1 MCRFLQAKLRNA
13 SAKKDSHFNIPI
25 VIFSSFSY
33 LSHMN
38 EPKFDT
44 TFFERYA
51 MIALQTILGD
61 KYAHLVNSDR
71 PDLQDCERSLGV
83 EVTRSMKE
91 NKTEAEMLVNELA
104 GDNIFCI
111 DEADL
116 QKIKLYGYTYGL
128 YYGQYMGELEKRY
141 WSLALPL
148 KRIIKSKVHKVA
160 DGFYGNFDQFELFIF
175 TKDDMTRHDIQLAVY
190 YMTELQDSNAIR
202 YSKLHIAQT
211 DKLYVCDLKTQIV
224 DEFPISK
231 EMCRNFY
238 RSAVGEGE
246 KNG

>member
-1 MCRFLQAKLRNA
+1 MGRFT
-13 SAKKDSHFNIPI
+13 
-25 VIFSSFSY
+25 SFVY
-33 LSHMN
+33 LSHMI

-61 KYAHLVNSDR
+61 KYACLVNSDR
-71 PDLQDCERSLGV
+71 PDLQDIEHSLGV

-111 DEADL
+111 DESDL
-116 QKIKLYGYTYGL
+116 HDIELYGYAFGLNYGH
-128 YYGQYMGELEKRY
+128 YMGELEKRY
-141 WSLALPL
+141 WSLAQPL

-160 DGFYGNFDQFELFIF
+160 DGFYGNFNQFELFIF
-175 TKDDMTRHDIQLAVY
+175 TKDDLTRHEVQLTVY
-190 YMTELQDSNAIR
+190 YMTELQNSNAIR

-211 DKLYVCDLKTQIV
+211 DKLYVCDLKTQTVEEHTIC
-224 DEFPISK
+224 K
-231 EMCRNFY
+231 EQCRAFY
-238 RSAVGEGE
+238 RKAVE
-246 KNG
+246 

>member
-1 MCRFLQAKLRNA
+1 M
-13 SAKKDSHFNIPI
+13 I
-25 VIFSSFSY
+25 
-33 LSHMN
+33 

-51 MIALQTILGD
+51 MIALHTMLGD
-61 KYAHLVNSDR
+61 KYAHLMNSDR
-71 PDLQDCERSLGV
+71 PDLQDINQSLGI

-91 NKTEAEMLVNELA
+91 NKTEAELLVNELA

-111 DEADL
+111 DEADM
-116 QKIKLYGYTYGL
+116 QKIKLYGYAYGL
-128 YYGQYMGELEKRY
+128 NYGQYMGELEKRY

-175 TKDDMTRHDIQLAVY
+175 TKDDMTRHEIQLTIY

-202 YSKLHIAQT
+202 YAKLHIAQT

-224 DEFPISK
+224 EEYPISK
-231 EMCRNFY
+231 ELCREFY
-238 RSAVGEGE
+238 SSAVGAAF
-246 KNG
+246 

>member
-1 MCRFLQAKLRNA
+1 M
-13 SAKKDSHFNIPI
+13 I
-25 VIFSSFSY
+25 
-33 LSHMN
+33 

-51 MIALQTILGD
+51 MIALQTILGE
-61 KYAHLVNSDR
+61 KYANLVNSDR
-71 PDLQDCERSLGV
+71 PDLQDCDRSLGV

-91 NKTEAEMLVNELA
+91 NKTEAELLVNELA
-104 GDNIFCI
+104 GDKIFCI

-116 QKIKLYGYTYGL
+116 QNIKLYGYSYGL
-128 YYGQYMGELEKRY
+128 DYGQYMGELEKRY

-175 TKDDMTRHDIQLAVY
+175 TKDDMSRHEIQLTVY
-190 YMTELQDSNAIR
+190 YMTELQDNNAIR

-211 DKLYVCDLKTQIV
+211 NKLYSCDLKTQIV
-224 DEFPISK
+224 DEHPISK
-231 EMCRNFY
+231 SVCRDFY
-238 RSAVGEGE
+238 RCAVGEE
-246 KNG
+246 

>member
-1 MCRFLQAKLRNA
+1 M
-13 SAKKDSHFNIPI
+13 I
-25 VIFSSFSY
+25 
-33 LSHMN
+33 

-51 MIALQTILGD
+51 MIALQTMLGD
-61 KYAHLVNSDR
+61 KYANLVNSDR
-71 PDLQDCERSLGV
+71 PDLQDTQHSLGV

-91 NKTEAEMLVNELA
+91 NKTEAELLVNELA

-111 DEADL
+111 DKTDL
-116 QKIKLYGYTYGL
+116 ENIKLYGYSYGL
-128 YYGQYMGELEKRY
+128 DDQYMGELEKRY

-160 DGFYGNFDQFELFIF
+160 DGFYGEFDQFELFIF
-175 TKDDMTRHDIQLAVY
+175 TKDDMTRHEIQLTVY
-190 YMTELQDSNAIR
+190 YMTELQNNNAIR

-224 DEFPISK
+224 EEYPISK
-231 EMCRNFY
+231 SLCRMFY
-238 RSAVGEGE
+238 STAVGEEQRCG
-246 KNG
+246 